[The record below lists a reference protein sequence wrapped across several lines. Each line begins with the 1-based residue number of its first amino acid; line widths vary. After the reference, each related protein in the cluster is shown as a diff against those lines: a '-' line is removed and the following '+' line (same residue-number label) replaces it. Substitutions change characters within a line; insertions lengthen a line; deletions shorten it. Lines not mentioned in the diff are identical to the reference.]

1 MGLTRPKINQVQEKP
16 KLKDKKFYL
25 SVIKVAAYLGACY
38 SLYYAG
44 VVLGEAIYVTA
55 LPEVNIGKWFT
66 YAAGLFLVAN
76 ITSFIR
82 DLV

>member
-1 MGLTRPKINQVQEKP
+1 MGLTRPKMSQVQVKP
-16 KLKDKKFYL
+16 KHKDKKFYL

-38 SLYYAG
+38 ALYNGG
-44 VVLGEAIYVTA
+44 VVLGEAIYVA
-55 LPEVNIGKWFT
+55 ELPAVNLGQWFT

>member
-1 MGLTRPKINQVQEKP
+1 
-16 KLKDKKFYL
+16 
-25 SVIKVAAYLGACY
+25 
-38 SLYYAG
+38 
-44 VVLGEAIYVTA
+44 VLGEAIYVA
-55 LPEVNIGKWFT
+55 ELPAVNLGQWFT